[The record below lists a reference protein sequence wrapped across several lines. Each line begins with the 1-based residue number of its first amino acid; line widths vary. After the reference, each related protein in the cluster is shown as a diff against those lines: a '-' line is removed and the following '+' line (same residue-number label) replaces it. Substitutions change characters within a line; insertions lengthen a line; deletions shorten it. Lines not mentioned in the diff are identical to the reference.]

1 MSSMPDI
8 AMKLDGV
15 NENGIF
21 RIVFEYEIL
30 PSNF

>member
-1 MSSMPDI
+1 MFSMPDI